1 MGKAD
6 VGDPNTQRDGP
17 RKEWELEK
25 QPALARAKAA
35 AARRRLRRL
44 RERAARVADR
54 RAAERELHRERR
66 EQLETVLTARFP
78 HTRRRR
84 GEERPR
90 TRTPAHPQTTTRRYG
105 RCGGVLE
112 SKADET
118 ETEGRENEL
127 GSCWYGTCSAAL
139 LALGA
144 AVGHAVL
151 GAAAQDLVEAARDGI
166 VGQAS

>member
-6 VGDPNTQRDGP
+6 VGGSHTHRDGQ
-17 RKEWELEK
+17 RKEWEQEN
-25 QPALARAKAA
+25 PALARAKAA

-66 EQLETVLTARFP
+66 EQQETVLTARFP

-84 GEERPR
+84 GEARPHLLA
-90 TRTPAHPQTTTRRYG
+90 PAHPQTITERYG
-105 RCGGVLE
+105 RCGGVLGA
-112 SKADET
+112 KANET
-118 ETEGRENEL
+118 ETEERKNER
-127 GSCWYGTCSAAL
+127 GGCWYGTCSAAL

-151 GAAAQDLVEAARDGI
+151 GAAAQDLVKAARDVV